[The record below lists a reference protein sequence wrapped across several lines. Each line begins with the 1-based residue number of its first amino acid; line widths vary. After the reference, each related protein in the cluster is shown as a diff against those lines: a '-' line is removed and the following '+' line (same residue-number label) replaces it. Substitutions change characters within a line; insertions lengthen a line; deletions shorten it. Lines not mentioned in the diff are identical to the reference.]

1 MTHNTSTPPT
11 KPRRSH
17 ETVKCS
23 RCNASHEL
31 GTPTGQLIQA
41 TKVCGV
47 CEPEPM
53 MPTRDAVYN
62 AMMARSEELKLGA
75 NP

>member
-1 MTHNTSTPPT
+1 MS

-41 TKVCGV
+41 TKVCSK
-47 CEPEPM
+47 CEPE
-53 MPTRDAVYN
+53 
-62 AMMARSEELKLGA
+62 K
-75 NP
+75 